1 MLNYIENTMTMSME
15 KESRGLRLDHY
26 GSIEKGKS
34 QAKSRGKRN
43 QVNGFFFPSVDT
55 IQFKIHTHSLT
66 ILNYM

>member
-34 QAKSRGKRN
+34 QAKGRGKRN
-43 QVNGFFFPSVDT
+43 QVNGFFFLQL
-55 IQFKIHTHSLT
+55 IQSNLRYTLTH
-66 ILNYM
+66 